1 MPVSKRP
8 HVVIVGAGFGGLA
21 AAKRLAGREVHVT
34 LVDRRNHHVFQPLLY
49 QVATAALS
57 PADIAGPIRSIFSN
71 APNVRVLLEEV
82 CGVEAANQTVR
93 FTGGGSLSYDWL
105 ILATGARHSYFG
117 HDDWAPNA
125 AGLKS
130 IEDALA
136 IRSKVLLAFERAEA
150 ESDPHRRRALLTFVV
165 IGAGPTGV
173 EMAGAIAELARRSVS
188 RDFRTITPRCS
199 RIVLIEAG
207 ERILP
212 GFPPELSRAAEKSVE
227 ELGVELRLGEAV
239 SDVGDGYV
247 HWNNELIFARTI
259 VWAAGVQASP
269 AAEWLSAHR
278 DRHGRIFVE
287 DDLRVPGEPR
297 IFTIGDTASARGGNG
312 STLPGIAPVA
322 KQQGRFVAN
331 LILGRSHGAFV
342 YRDFGNLATIGRSRA
357 VADFGTLRLSGFLA
371 WLIWS
376 VAHVWFLIGFRSRL
390 AVTINWLWNYL
401 TCQRSARLITGDI
414 SVATSQPRHAQPLE
428 RNCA

>member
-1 MPVSKRP
+1 
-8 HVVIVGAGFGGLA
+8 
-21 AAKRLAGREVHVT
+21 
-34 LVDRRNHHVFQPLLY
+34 
-49 QVATAALS
+49 
-57 PADIAGPIRSIFSN
+57 
-71 APNVRVLLEEV
+71 
-82 CGVEAANQTVR
+82 
-93 FTGGGSLSYDWL
+93 
-105 ILATGARHSYFG
+105 
-117 HDDWAPNA
+117 
-125 AGLKS
+125 
-130 IEDALA
+130 
-136 IRSKVLLAFERAEA
+136 
-150 ESDPHRRRALLTFVV
+150 
-165 IGAGPTGV
+165 
-173 EMAGAIAELARRSVS
+173 VS

-322 KQQGRFVAN
+322 KQHGRFVAN